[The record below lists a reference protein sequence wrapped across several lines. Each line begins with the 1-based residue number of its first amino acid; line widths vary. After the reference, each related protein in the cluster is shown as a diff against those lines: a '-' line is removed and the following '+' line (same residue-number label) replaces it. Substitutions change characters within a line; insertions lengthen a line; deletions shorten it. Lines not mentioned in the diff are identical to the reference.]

1 MEKPLLNDPD
11 TFPDETVLKSVLKTS
26 FPAFSDLM
34 QKVAGE
40 PFEFS
45 HEWRYYKD
53 GGAWLCKVS
62 HKKKTI
68 FWLSAWEGYFKTTF
82 YFTEKN
88 GGGIADLGIDQ
99 KLKEVFTTNKW
110 IGKLKP
116 LTVTVD
122 QADQIKD
129 VLQIAGFKKHIK

>member
-34 QKVAGE
+34 QKVAEE

-45 HEWRYYKD
+45 HQWRYYKD

-88 GGGIADLGIDQ
+88 GGGIDDLSIDQ
-99 KLKEVFTTNKW
+99 NLKEVFTTSKW

-122 QADQIKD
+122 QSDRLKN
-129 VLQIAGFKKHIK
+129 VLQIAGYKKHIK